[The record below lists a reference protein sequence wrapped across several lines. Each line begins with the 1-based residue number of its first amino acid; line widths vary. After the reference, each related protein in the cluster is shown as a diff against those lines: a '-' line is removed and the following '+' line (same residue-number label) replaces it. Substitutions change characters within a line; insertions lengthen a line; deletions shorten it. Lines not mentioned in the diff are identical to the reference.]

1 MAGKINLTEW
11 LLQLTEFISI
21 DWDKMIR
28 FSQLIILLFLLV
40 SCRNK
45 NRIQEIKTFS
55 SYPSASGIENFN
67 NQFYII
73 GDDANNLLIL
83 DINLNSIDSVSIFP
97 FSGQRMPKSI
107 KADLES
113 ISITKTNEILL
124 LGSGALSPYRNSAW
138 LIDPHSREK
147 KHYHLDTFYQRL
159 KLTGLKELNIEGS
172 CVIQGSFL
180 LSNRGNKSNLHNHLI
195 ITNENFFLDQSGSV
209 INVMSIGV
217 NDDSTIFSGVSGLAY
232 SKMSD
237 RLIITISTEDT
248 NNVMD
253 DGAIGKSYLWI
264 VNNISSKLKWKAINP
279 NRVIDLEKLDP
290 RFKGQKIES
299 ACIEKETDDYIHL
312 VLVSDNDNGS
322 STLFSV
328 ILD

>member
-1 MAGKINLTEW
+1 
-11 LLQLTEFISI
+11 
-21 DWDKMIR
+21 MIR
-28 FSQLIILLFLLV
+28 FFPIIILTFLV
-40 SCRNK
+40 SCGTNSVLK
-45 NRIQEIKTFS
+45 EIKTIS

-73 GDDANNLLIL
+73 GDDANNVLIL
-83 DINLNSIDSVSIFP
+83 DSNLNSIDSVSIFP

-124 LGSGALSPYRNSAW
+124 PGSGALSPYRNSAW
-138 LIDPHSREK
+138 LINPETREK

-180 LSNRGNKSNLHNHLI
+180 LSNRGNKNNPHNQLI
-195 ITNENFFLDQSGSV
+195 ITNEKFFLDQLGSV
-209 INVMSIGV
+209 INVISIGI

-237 RLIITISTEDT
+237 RLILTVSTEDT
-248 NNVMD
+248 QNSLD

-264 VNNISSKLKWKAINP
+264 VNNISSKLRWKAINP
-279 NRVIDLEKLDP
+279 NKVIDLEKLDL

-299 ACIEKETDDYIHL
+299 ACIEKETDDLLHL
-312 VLVSDNDNGS
+312 ILVSDNDMGS
-322 STLFSV
+322 SNIFRV

>member
-1 MAGKINLTEW
+1 
-11 LLQLTEFISI
+11 
-21 DWDKMIR
+21 MIR
-28 FSQLIILLFLLV
+28 LFPIIILTFLN
-40 SCRNK
+40 SCGSK
-45 NRIQEIKTFS
+45 STLKEIKTIS
-55 SYPSASGIENFN
+55 SYPSASGIEIIN
-67 NQFYII
+67 NQFYLI

-83 DINLNSIDSVSIFP
+83 DNNLNTIDSVSIFP
-97 FSGQRMPKSI
+97 FSGQRIPKSI

-138 LIDPHSREK
+138 LINPEPKEK

-159 KLTGLKELNIEGS
+159 KLNGLKELNIEGS

-180 LSNRGNKSNLHNHLI
+180 LSNRGNKNNPHNHLV

-232 SKMSD
+232 SKISD

-279 NRVIDLEKLDP
+279 NKVIDLEKLDP
-290 RFKGQKIES
+290 RFKGHKIES
-299 ACIEKETDDYIHL
+299 ACIEMETDDLLRL
-312 VLVSDNDNGS
+312 VLVSDNDMGS
-322 STLFSV
+322 SNLFRV

>member
-1 MAGKINLTEW
+1 
-11 LLQLTEFISI
+11 
-21 DWDKMIR
+21 MIR
-28 FSQLIILLFLLV
+28 LFPIIILIFLT
-40 SCRNK
+40 SCGSNTTLK
-45 NRIQEIKTFS
+45 EIKPIS
-55 SYPSASGIENFN
+55 SYPSASGIELIN

-83 DINLNSIDSVSIFP
+83 DSNLNSIDSVSIFP
-97 FSGQRMPKSI
+97 FSVQRMSKSI

-113 ISITKTNEILL
+113 ISITKTNGILL
-124 LGSGALSPYRNSAW
+124 LGSGSFSPYRNSAW
-138 LIDPHSREK
+138 LIDPFRREK

-159 KLTGLKELNIEGS
+159 KLNGLKELNIEGS
-172 CVIQGSFL
+172 CTVNGSVF

-195 ITNENFFLDQSGSV
+195 ITNENFFLDQSGSL
-209 INVMSIGV
+209 INVISIGV

-253 DGAIGKSYLWI
+253 DGDIGKSYLWI

-279 NRVIDLEKLDP
+279 NKVIDLEKLDP

-299 ACIEKETDDYIHL
+299 ACIEKETDDLLHL
-312 VLVSDNDNGS
+312 VLVSDNDMGS
-322 STLFSV
+322 SNLFRV